1 MCRDGVGMCRDGVG
15 SMYGVGVCREM
26 VLVIC
31 VVWCVHTKRQCNT
44 IVMYVVQC
52 TMHGIFTNWYQMV
65 STKQLDEVE
74 QSIYP
79 TDMPIQLCN
88 GVSNT
93 AMQWYL

>member
-1 MCRDGVGMCRDGVG
+1 MC
-15 SMYGVGVCREM
+15 GVGVCREM
-26 VLVIC
+26 VLVLC
-31 VVWCVHTKRQCNT
+31 VVWCVHTKRQADDSAT
-44 IVMYVVQC
+44 IGLYRIV
-52 TMHGIFTNWYQMV
+52 TNWYQMV

>member
-26 VLVIC
+26 VLVLC
-31 VVWCVHTKRQCNT
+31 MVWCVHTKRQADDSAT
-44 IVMYVVQC
+44 KLY
-52 TMHGIFTNWYQMV
+52 GIFTNWYQMV